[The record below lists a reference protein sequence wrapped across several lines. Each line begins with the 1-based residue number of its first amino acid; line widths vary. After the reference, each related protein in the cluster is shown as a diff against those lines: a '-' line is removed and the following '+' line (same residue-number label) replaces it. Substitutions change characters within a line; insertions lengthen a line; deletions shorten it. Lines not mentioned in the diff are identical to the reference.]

1 MRVGAGVL
9 TRNAITHER
18 QQLTQR
24 AMASLAEADTVVLV
38 DNGSDDGSAD
48 WAATL
53 GAHLHRSADN
63 NTTCGR
69 GMNVLANLLVDDVD
83 VMVLTSDDMSWRPG
97 WRTVVEQFWTHAA
110 ENVAI
115 LCGLLEPAYPW
126 STVTGTYQAGDITGL
141 TRVCVP
147 GSGWTLRSSDW
158 PSIGP
163 VPETP
168 GEDDVP
174 TCARLHAAGRLLVAV
189 DIADHV
195 GEYQS
200 TWGNQSHHFA
210 KPLGP
215 EAATV
220 TTLP

>member
-9 TRNAITHER
+9 TRNAITHDR
-18 QQLTQR
+18 QQLTER
-24 AMASLAEADTVVLV
+24 ALASLVEADTVVLV

-53 GAHLHRSADN
+53 GAHLHRPADG

-69 GMNVLANLLVDDVD
+69 GMNVLADLLVDDVD

-97 WRTVVEQFWTHAA
+97 WRHVVETFWTHADPQ
-110 ENVAI
+110 VAI
-115 LCGLLEPAYPW
+115 LCGLLEPHYPW
-126 STVTGTYQAGDITGL
+126 SPPTGTYSAGGVHGITR
-141 TRVCVP
+141 TCVP

-158 PSIGP
+158 PTIGP
-163 VPETP
+163 VPEMP

-189 DIADHV
+189 DIADHLA
-195 GEYQS
+195 EHAS
-200 TWGNQSHHFA
+200 TWGNQSHRFA
-210 KPLGP
+210 RPLDLDGV
-215 EAATV
+215 EL
-220 TTLP
+220 TTLA